1 MTLLEAR
8 NLTVTARTDGS
19 PVEVLRD
26 INFEIG
32 EGRTLGVVGE
42 SGAGKSMIGRLIA
55 QMLPPG
61 FGVSQGSLRFQG
73 REMVGLGARQRNALL
88 GKEIAFI
95 PQHPLTSLNPVRTV
109 GSQFDEH
116 LKRLGI
122 RGKANRRALA
132 VSNLADVQLPNPAGL
147 LSRYPHQ
154 LSGGMCQRVLI
165 AMAFAGEP
173 PLLIADEPT
182 TALDVITQARIMQ
195 LIAAMRE
202 KHKTS
207 VMFVTHDLRLA
218 AQVCD
223 EIMVMY
229 AGEIVER
236 GPAKAVFGTP
246 RHPYTHSLQQCNPS
260 LSGPRR
266 QLISLPDH
274 MPGLSAFAGLP
285 GCRFGPRC
293 PVGDEVCSATRPE
306 MREVAPGHWVRASQ
320 GCIEGTRTIVAPPLE
335 ARAPDTAG
343 LRRPILEARDV
354 SKVFQVREP
363 GFGLSHRKV
372 EAVKD
377 VSLTVYPGEFVGIV
391 GESGSGKS
399 TFAKLLMGLE
409 TPTEGQIL
417 IDENDMSGPFSA
429 NADARIELIQMVFQD
444 PASALNPRRR
454 ISKLVTQAMEGR
466 NQSVP
471 WPERLDRARQLLRD
485 TGLAPDTIERFPS
498 QLSGGQRQRVNI
510 ARALCAAPK
519 VLVADEI
526 VSGLDVSVQ
535 AQILNLLL
543 ALRESQ
549 SVSLVFISHDLS
561 VVRYLCPRVMVMYRG
576 EVVEEGDTETVFS
589 SPKHEY
595 TKALIAAVPPDDPNA
610 DWRISDRVFSLD
622 DAMVAAE

>member
-1 MTLLEAR
+1 MSLLQAR
-8 NLTVTARTDGS
+8 GVTVTARAAGQS
-19 PVEVLRD
+19 VEVLRD
-26 INFEIG
+26 IDFEIA
-32 EGRTLGVVGE
+32 EGTTLGVVGE

-61 FGVSQGSLRFQG
+61 FAVAEGSLQFQG
-73 REMVGLGARQRNALL
+73 RELVGLGARRRNALL
-88 GKEIAFI
+88 GKDIAFI

-116 LKRLGI
+116 LRRLGV
-122 RGKANRRALA
+122 RGRAERRAVA
-132 VSNLADVQLPNPAGL
+132 IRNLADVQLPNPEGL
-147 LSRYPHQ
+147 LRRYPHQ

-236 GPAKAVFGTP
+236 GPAREVFGNP
-246 RHPYTHSLQQCNPS
+246 RHPYTHSLQQCNPT

-285 GCRFGPRC
+285 GCRFAPRC
-293 PVGDEVCSATRPE
+293 PVGDGACSAARPA
-306 MREVAPGHWVRASQ
+306 MAEVAPGHWVRASQ
-320 GCIEGTRTIVAPPLE
+320 GCVAGTSAIVAPPAE
-335 ARAPDTAG
+335 VRAVAAG
-343 LRRPILEARDV
+343 EHLRPILEVQGV

-363 GFGLSHRKV
+363 GLGLSHRRI

-409 TPTEGQIL
+409 TPTEGKIL
-417 IDENDMSGPFSA
+417 IEENDMTGPFGA
-429 NADARIELIQMVFQD
+429 NAAARIEQIQMVFQD

-454 ISKLVTQAMEGR
+454 ISRLVTQAMEGR
-466 NQSVP
+466 NQNVP
-471 WPERLDRARQLLRD
+471 WPERLERAKQLLRD
-485 TGLAPDTIERFPS
+485 TGLAPDTIERYPS

-510 ARALCAAPK
+510 ARALCATPK
-519 VLVADEI
+519 ILVADEI

-543 ALRESQ
+543 DLRESR

-576 EVVEEGDTETVFS
+576 EVVEAGDTETIFT
-589 SPKHEY
+589 SPQHDY
-595 TKALIAAVPPDDPNA
+595 TKALIAAVPPDDPQT
-610 DWRISDRVFSLD
+610 DWRVSDRVFAFD
-622 DAMVAAE
+622 DVVAAE